1 MKVSLASILLSVIVQ
16 FNAALDLDETTR
28 VEGSQ
33 AIFRTCKNT
42 KE

>member
-28 VEGSQ
+28 VDT
-33 AIFRTCKNT
+33 AYF
-42 KE
+42 